1 MRLLGLMIF
10 AIFAFACGGDK
21 PLPNTD
27 SNVKNTAGNTTAS
40 PTNTA
45 ANNSAATG
53 GVSSYEIVSTFKHDS
68 KAFTQGLV
76 FHNGFFYESTGEY
89 GDSTFR
95 RVEPQ
100 TGKVVQEY
108 DVAREYFAE
117 GMTILNGKAYQITW
131 QENTAFVYDVENFK
145 LLREIKYQGSGWGLT
160 TDGTHLIMSDGTH
173 IIKFL
178 DPETF
183 NTVRSITVKKEDGS
197 PVYHL
202 NELEFVKGEIWANIW
217 HSENTATQ
225 SEHGFLPNIGKPN
238 YIARID
244 PNSGKVI
251 GWIDLAGISPD
262 DVKDSENTLNGIAYD
277 AQGDRIFVTGKK
289 WKKLFEIKLKPKS

>member
-1 MRLLGLMIF
+1 MRLFGLMIF
-10 AIFAFACGGDK
+10 AIFAFACGGEK
-21 PLPNTD
+21 PVTNVNST
-27 SNVKNTAGNTTAS
+27 VKNTTG
-40 PTNTA
+40 
-45 ANNSAATG
+45 NNSAANAENKSAAP
-53 GVSSYEIVSTFKHDS
+53 GVSTYEIVNTFKHDS

-89 GDSTFR
+89 GDSTLR
-95 RVEPQ
+95 KVEPQ
-100 TGKVVQEY
+100 SGKVLQEHEL
-108 DVAREYFAE
+108 AREYFAE

-145 LLREIKYQGSGWGLT
+145 ILREIKYQGSGWGLT
-160 TDGTHLIMSDGTH
+160 NDGTHLILSDGTH

-183 NTVRSITVKKEDGS
+183 NVVRSITVKKEDGS

-217 HSENTATQ
+217 HSESNATD

-244 PNSGKVI
+244 PASGKVV
-251 GWIDLAGISPD
+251 GWIDLAGISPE
-262 DVKDSENTLNGIAYD
+262 DVQNSEHTLNGIAYD
-277 AQGDRIFVTGKK
+277 SQNDRIFVTGKK
-289 WKKLFEIKLKPKS
+289 WKKLFEIKLKPKQ

>member
-10 AIFAFACGGDK
+10 ALFAFACGGEK
-21 PLPNTD
+21 PLPNANL
-27 SNVKNTAGNTTAS
+27 NVKNTAGNNTAS

-45 ANNSAATG
+45 SNSAATT
-53 GVSSYEIVSTFKHDS
+53 VSTYEIVNTFKHDS

-76 FHNGFFYESTGEY
+76 FYNGFFYESTGEY
-89 GDSTFR
+89 GDSTLR
-95 RVEPQ
+95 KVEPQ
-100 TGKVVQEY
+100 TGKVVQEHELP
-108 DVAREYFAE
+108 REYFAE

-131 QENTAFVYDVENFK
+131 QENTAFVYDLENFK

-183 NTVRSITVKKEDGS
+183 NTVRSITVKKEDGA

-217 HSENTATQ
+217 HSEENAIKT
-225 SEHGFLPNIGKPN
+225 EHGFLPNLGKPN

-244 PNSGKVI
+244 PNSGRVV
-251 GWIDLAGISPD
+251 GWIDLVNISPE
-262 DVKDSENTLNGIAYD
+262 DVEDSENTLNGIAYD
-277 AQGDRIFVTGKK
+277 AQNDRIFVTGKK
-289 WKKLFEIKLKPKS
+289 WKKLFEIKLKPKSS

>member
-10 AIFAFACGGDK
+10 AIFAFACGGEK
-21 PLPNTD
+21 PLPNAN
-27 SNVKNTAGNTTAS
+27 SNVKNTAGNNTAS

-45 ANNSAATG
+45 PNSVATG
-53 GVSSYEIVSTFKHDS
+53 GVSSYEIVNTFKHDS

-76 FHNGFFYESTGEY
+76 FYNGFFYESTGEY
-89 GDSTFR
+89 GDSTLR
-95 RVEPQ
+95 KVEPQ
-100 TGKVVQEY
+100 TGKVLQEH

-131 QENTAFVYDVENFK
+131 QENTAFVYDLENFK

-183 NTVRSITVKKEDGS
+183 NVARSITVKKEDGS

-217 HSENTATQ
+217 HSENNATE

-244 PNSGKVI
+244 PASGKVV
-251 GWIDLAGISPD
+251 GWIDLAGISPE
-262 DVKDSENTLNGIAYD
+262 DVRNSENTLNGLAYD
-277 AQGDRIFVTGKK
+277 AQNDRIFVTGKK
-289 WKKLFEIKLKPKS
+289 WKNLFEIKLKPKS